1 VSWKSALIGTALLSG
16 GYVSGFGADAP
27 RIADPI
33 RLPLTFVHS
42 NPVTTITVGGRSVQA
57 IVDISGGDA
66 DGALTLSKELIE
78 AAHIGKHFLSRYL
91 VVVDYAGASITL
103 WPPDTTNPAGAN
115 CGRIRIPMEHTKE
128 ARLAVSTFDTTAGR
142 VRLLWGA
149 NAYSM
154 LPLSLV
160 DKLGLATATH
170 GSDSPRFHH
179 ARTLSAAGQD
189 PGPLEFVVLPL
200 EIPTDFEG
208 MLGGNFFD
216 HHVVCLDY
224 RRREIRVR

>member
-1 VSWKSALIGTALLSG
+1 
-16 GYVSGFGADAP
+16 VSGFGADAP

-57 IVDISGGDA
+57 IVDISGGD
-66 DGALTLSKELIE
+66 
-78 AAHIGKHFLSRYL
+78 
-91 VVVDYAGASITL
+91 YAGAAITL
-103 WPPDTTNPAGAN
+103 WPPDTTNPA
-115 CGRIRIPMEHTKE
+115 
-128 ARLAVSTFDTTAGR
+128 
-142 VRLLWGA
+142 GA